1 MFKSVVVVNVVA
13 ERESVIIGV
22 DCVVV
27 SRVAVGEAKVI
38 IEIHMK
44 TWYGLTK
51 HSYFDTDLYRFFST
65 YRLMEEEELVQ
76 DQLF

>member
-44 TWYGLTK
+44 IWLN
-51 HSYFDTDLYRFFST
+51 LNQ
-65 YRLMEEEELVQ
+65 VN
-76 DQLF
+76 